1 MAAGCQWFEPV
12 GTGGRGR
19 PLLESAA
26 EPFFR
31 SNDHGNLTMFEQL
44 QALAP
49 DPILGLMAEYRRDP
63 ATNKIDLGVGVYK
76 DEEGNTPVLDSV
88 KAAERAVLS
97 AQTTKVYVGPAGNP
111 GFNVAM
117 TALVL
122 GAEDAATAAG
132 RVRTVQGCGGCAT
145 LRVGAELIRAAKPD
159 AVVHVSD
166 PTWANHVPLLG
177 NAGLKLE
184 PYPYYDAATHALRF
198 DAMLDALERA
208 KPGDVVLLHGCCHNP
223 TGADLSRE
231 QWDLTVALMRRQQL
245 IPFVDMAY
253 LGFAEGIDADAYG
266 ARLVAS
272 ELPEA
277 LIAVSCSKNFGLYR
291 ERVGALISISA
302 EPKSADA
309 TASHLARITR
319 GLYSMPP
326 DHGAAIVDRILA
338 DAELK
343 ALWLNEVGVMRD
355 RINHLRRRL
364 VSALAEKCP
373 QRDFSHIARQRGMF
387 SFLGVTPAE
396 VKRLREE
403 FHVYMT
409 DNSRIN
415 IAGVS
420 ERNLDDLTT
429 AIAAVVG

>member
-1 MAAGCQWFEPV
+1 MLDRLNAV
-12 GTGGRGR
+12 
-19 PLLESAA
+19 
-26 EPFFR
+26 
-31 SNDHGNLTMFEQL
+31 
-44 QALAP
+44 AP
-49 DPILGLMAEYRRDP
+49 DPILGIIAAHAADP
-63 ATNKIDLGVGVYK
+63 SPRKIDLGIGVYR
-76 DEEGNTPVLDSV
+76 DETGNTPILDSV
-88 KAAERAVLS
+88 RKAERILLDTETS
-97 AQTTKVYVGPAGNP
+97 KSYLGPRGVP
-111 GFNVAM
+111 GFNSAM
-117 TALVL
+117 QDLIF
-122 GAEDAATAAG
+122 GNSSEPSQQG
-132 RVRTVQGCGGCAT
+132 RVRTVQTPGGTGA
-145 LRVGAELIRAAKPD
+145 LRVGADLVKAAMPGAKVW
-159 AVVHVSD
+159 ASD

-184 PYPYYDAATHALRF
+184 TYPYYDGKARTVRF

-223 TGADLSRE
+223 TGADLSKE

-291 ERVGALISISA
+291 ERVGALITVSA
-302 EPKSADA
+302 EPKAADA

-343 ALWLNEVGVMRD
+343 ALWLDEVGVMRE

-364 VSALAEKCP
+364 VEALAAKCP

-387 SFLGVTPAE
+387 SFLGVTPDE

-409 DNSRIN
+409 DNSRVN

-420 ERNLDDLTT
+420 ERNLDYLAT